1 MYFYG
6 FDNKHDHYYERRM
19 NKSRR
24 VEANQCNQEIN
35 VSYSSRL
42 SIYNHLLLL
51 NVSDILYLDLRQ
63 CQETFQ
69 FNKQSSKFFI
79 FLIILNNF
87 FEALLRL
94 YNLKVARTRYLC

>member
-6 FDNKHDHYYERRM
+6 LDNKHDHYYERRM

-24 VEANQCNQEIN
+24 VEANQCNQEIY

-42 SIYNHLLLL
+42 SIYNHLFLL

-69 FNKQSSKFFI
+69 FKKQSSKFFI

-87 FEALLRL
+87 FKALLRL
-94 YNLKVARTRYLC
+94 YNLKVARTCYLC